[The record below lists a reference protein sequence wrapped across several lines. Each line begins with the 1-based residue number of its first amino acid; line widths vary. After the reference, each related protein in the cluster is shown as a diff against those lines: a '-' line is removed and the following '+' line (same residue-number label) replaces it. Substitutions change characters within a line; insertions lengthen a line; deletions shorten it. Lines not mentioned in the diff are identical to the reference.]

1 MFSFSGALLISL
13 VVSVLIL
20 RWATRGGIF
29 GLGMDHDLDSVQK
42 IHTRPAPRIG
52 GLAVFL
58 ATVLGTVF
66 VALRDPPN
74 ALQIGLLCVCAVPAF
89 AGGRIGKPV

>member
-58 ATVLGTVF
+58 AIGVLQWPLLPVML
-66 VALRDPPN
+66 VLIPLALVLEWR
-74 ALQIGLLCVCAVPAF
+74 AT
-89 AGGRIGKPV
+89 R